1 MERERLLGGLSAL
14 AAFGFWGVIPV
25 YFKAVAHVPAPELL
39 AHRTFWSVIL
49 LLVLIVLGR
58 RWSALRGA
66 LAQPRIWLLLG
77 ASTSLLAVNWL
88 VFIWAITDGRVL
100 ETSLGYYINPLINV
114 LLGVLVLRERLTPWQ
129 ALAVAL
135 ATIGVLNLTLQLGSI
150 PWVSLTL
157 AVSFGIYGLIRK
169 TIRLNSI
176 EGLFVETALVAPL
189 ALGYLIYLGAT
200 GTGALGA
207 HDGTTDILLVLSGV
221 VTALPLLAF
230 ASAAR
235 RLQYTTV
242 GFFQYIAPTGHF
254 LLAVFVYGEAFT
266 GAHLVTF
273 GLIWTALAIFTAH
286 SLHAARVRSSATGI

>member
-1 MERERLLGGLSAL
+1 MERERRLGGLSAL
-14 AAFGFWGVIPV
+14 AAFGMWGVIPV
-25 YFKAVAHVPAPELL
+25 YIKAVAHVPAPELL

-58 RWSALRGA
+58 RWRALRAA
-66 LAQPRIWLLLG
+66 LAEPRVWLLL
-77 ASTSLLAVNWL
+77 AVSTSLLALNWL
-88 VFIWAITDGRVL
+88 VFIWAIGDGRVL
-100 ETSLGYYINPLINV
+100 ETSLGYYINPLVNV

-135 ATIGVLNLTLQLGSI
+135 ATIGVLNLAFQLGSI

-176 EGLFVETALVAPL
+176 EGLFVETALVAPM
-189 ALGYLIYLGAT
+189 ALGYLIYLGVT
-200 GTGALGA
+200 GAGALGGGDRA
-207 HDGTTDILLVLSGV
+207 TDILLMLSGV
-221 VTALPLLAF
+221 ITALPLLAF

-235 RLQYTTV
+235 RLQYATV

-254 LLAVFVYGEAFT
+254 LLAVFVYGEVFT
-266 GAHLVTF
+266 SAHLITF
-273 GLIWTALAIFTAH
+273 GLIWTALAIFTAD
-286 SLHAARVRSSATGI
+286 SLRAMRR

>member
-1 MERERLLGGLSAL
+1 
-14 AAFGFWGVIPV
+14 
-25 YFKAVAHVPAPELL
+25 
-39 AHRTFWSVIL
+39 
-49 LLVLIVLGR
+49 
-58 RWSALRGA
+58 
-66 LAQPRIWLLLG
+66 
-77 ASTSLLAVNWL
+77 

-100 ETSLGYYINPLINV
+100 ETSLGYYINPLVNV
-114 LLGVLVLRERLTPWQ
+114 LLGVLVLRERLSPWQ

-135 ATIGVLNLTLQLGSI
+135 ATIGVLNLAFQLGSI

-176 EGLFVETALVAPL
+176 EGLFVETALIAPL
-189 ALGYLIYLGAT
+189 ALGYLIYLGVT

-207 HDGTTDILLVLSGV
+207 HDGTTDILLLLSGV

-273 GLIWTALAIFTAH
+273 GLIWTALAIFTAQ

>member
-1 MERERLLGGLSAL
+1 MERERRLGVLAAL
-14 AAFGFWGVIPV
+14 AAFGMWGIIPV
-25 YFKAVAHVPAPELL
+25 YIKAVAHVPAPELL

-58 RWSALRGA
+58 RWRALRAA
-66 LAQPRIWLLLG
+66 LAEPRAWLLL
-77 ASTSLLAVNWL
+77 AVSTSLLALNWL

-100 ETSLGYYINPLINV
+100 ETSLGYYINPLVNV
-114 LLGVLVLRERLTPWQ
+114 LLGVMVLRERLNLWQ
-129 ALAVAL
+129 GLAVAL
-135 ATIGVLNLTLQLGSI
+135 ATIGVLNLTVQLGSF

-157 AVSFGIYGLIRK
+157 AASFGIYGLIRK

-176 EGLFVETALVAPL
+176 DGLFVETALITPL
-189 ALGYLIYLGAT
+189 ALGYLIFLAAT
-200 GTGALGA
+200 GAGAMGA
-207 HDGTTDILLVLSGV
+207 GDRATDILLLLSGV

-266 GAHLVTF
+266 GAHLITF
-273 GLIWTALAIFTAH
+273 GLIWAALAIFTAD
-286 SLHAARVRSSATGI
+286 SLRAMRR

>member
-1 MERERLLGGLSAL
+1 MDRERLLGGLSAL
-14 AAFGFWGVIPV
+14 AAFGIWGVVPV
-25 YFKAVAHVPAPELL
+25 YFKALGQIPAPELL

-66 LAQPRIWLLLG
+66 LTQPRIWLLLG
-77 ASTSLLAVNWL
+77 ASTSLLALNWL
-88 VFIWAITDGRVL
+88 VFIWAIGDGRVL
-100 ETSLGYYINPLINV
+100 ETSLGYYINPLVNV
-114 LLGVLVLRERLTPWQ
+114 MLGVLVLRERLTPWQ

-135 ATIGVLNLTLQLGSI
+135 ATIGVLNFMLQLGNV

-157 AVSFGIYGLIRK
+157 ALSFGIYGLIRK

-176 EGLFVETALVAPL
+176 EGLFVETALVAPFAL
-189 ALGYLIYLGAT
+189 AYLIYLGVT

-207 HDGTTDILLVLSGV
+207 HDGTTDILLLLSGV

-235 RLQYTTV
+235 RLKYTTV
-242 GFFQYIAPTGHF
+242 GFFQYIAPSGHF
-254 LLAVFVYGEAFT
+254 LLAVFVYGETLT
-266 GAHLVTF
+266 GTHMVTF

-286 SLHAARVRSSATGI
+286 SLHAARVRAV

>member
-1 MERERLLGGLSAL
+1 MERERRLGVLAAL
-14 AAFGFWGVIPV
+14 AAFGMWGIIPV
-25 YFKAVAHVPAPELL
+25 YIKAVAHVPAPELL

-58 RWSALRGA
+58 RWRALRAA
-66 LAQPRIWLLLG
+66 LAEPRAWLLL
-77 ASTSLLAVNWL
+77 AVSTSLLALNWL

-100 ETSLGYYINPLINV
+100 ETSLGYYINPLVNV
-114 LLGVLVLRERLTPWQ
+114 LLGVLVLRERLNLWQ
-129 ALAVAL
+129 GLAVAL
-135 ATIGVLNLTLQLGSI
+135 ATIGVLNLTVQLGSF

-157 AVSFGIYGLIRK
+157 AASFGIYGLIRK

-176 EGLFVETALVAPL
+176 EGLFVETALITPL
-189 ALGYLIYLGAT
+189 ALGYLIFLGAT
-200 GTGALGA
+200 GAGAMGA
-207 HDGTTDILLVLSGV
+207 GDRATDILLLLSGV

-266 GAHLVTF
+266 GAHLITF
-273 GLIWTALAIFTAH
+273 GLIWAALAIFTAD
-286 SLHAARVRSSATGI
+286 SLRAMRR

>member
-25 YFKAVAHVPAPELL
+25 YFKAVAQVPAPELL

-49 LLVLIVLGR
+49 LLVLIAIGR

-66 LAQPRIWLLLG
+66 LAQRRIWLLLT
-77 ASTSLLAVNWL
+77 ASTTLLALNWL
-88 VFIWAITDGRVL
+88 VFIWAVGDGRVL
-100 ETSLGYYINPLINV
+100 ETSLGYYINPLVNV

-129 ALAVAL
+129 GLAVAL
-135 ATIGVLNLTLQLGSI
+135 ATIGVLNLTLQLGSF

-157 AVSFGIYGLIRK
+157 AATFGIYGLIRK

-189 ALGYLIYLGAT
+189 ALAYLIYLGAT
-200 GTGALGA
+200 GSGALGA
-207 HDGTTDILLVLSGV
+207 HDRATDILLLLSGV
-221 VTALPLLAF
+221 VTALPLMAF
-230 ASAAR
+230 ASAVR

-242 GFFQYIAPTGHF
+242 GFFQYIAPSGHF

-273 GLIWTALAIFTAH
+273 GLIWTALAIFTVQ
-286 SLHAARVRSSATGI
+286 SLHTARRRAA